1 MKTVPATRP
10 APFLRSARLRRRA
23 ALAAALLAS
32 LAALVTAP
40 GCATVQKRAD
50 PARTGP
56 FFTPA
61 NVRAADTLPAD
72 ITRIVLLPVAAAAP
86 GLSDTTL
93 RELDEAL
100 AAALVESARAEV
112 TPISRERLSR
122 LAGRPALRSTDA
134 LPPDLPAK
142 LAAETGADAVL
153 FVDLTTY
160 SPYPPLRVGLRA
172 RLVRLDPLAFA
183 DPLWSFDNVFSA
195 ADPAV
200 TNSARAHALLR
211 EKSAPGPGDLSH
223 AILQNPRTFADY
235 VAGATWATLPP
246 RRLAR

>member
-1 MKTVPATRP
+1 MKTAPSTRP
-10 APFLRSARLRRRA
+10 AQLRHTGHHLRRA
-23 ALAAALLAS
+23 ALAIALLAS
-32 LAALVTAP
+32 LAALS
-40 GCATVQKRAD
+40 GCASVQKRAD

-56 FFTPA
+56 FFAPA
-61 NVRAADTLPAD
+61 NVRGEETLPAD
-72 ITRIVLLPVAAAAP
+72 VTRIVLLPVAAATP
-86 GLSDTTL
+86 GITDTTL
-93 RELDEAL
+93 RELDESL
-100 AAALVESARAEV
+100 ATALVDAARAEI
-112 TPISRERLSR
+112 TPISRERLAR

-183 DPLWSFDNVFSA
+183 DPVWSFDNVFSA

-223 AILQNPRTFADY
+223 AILQNPRSFADY
-235 VAGATWATLPP
+235 AAGATWATLPP
-246 RRLAR
+246 RRATR